1 MYPRIIGRF
10 NLNSGRIIVT
20 DPCYRRA
27 SGCSGLVEN
36 AAPGEWTGIV
46 TVKAAADFLYNATLE
61 AHHESHPLKDE
72 APTGAW
78 EAAGF
83 DVGVDSGQAG
93 IFDEALYPP
102 EKTGR
107 WDGSG
112 SFYDRVCGVTV
123 GAYDGSGPRRDCP
136 AGAIT
141 EGVVSSSGYGDG
153 GYRCMI
159 YRQADGVC
167 TGVRIIF
174 IEGDQPADM

>member
-10 NLNSGRIIVT
+10 NLASGRLIVT
-20 DPCYRRA
+20 DPCYRRS

-46 TVKAAADFLYNATLE
+46 TVKAMSNATLE

-83 DVGVDSGQAG
+83 EVGVDSGQAG

-102 EKTGR
+102 EETGR

-112 SFYDRVCGVTV
+112 SFYDRVCSTTLGHCDAEYI
-123 GAYDGSGPRRDCP
+123 GRECP

-159 YRQADGVC
+159 YRRPDGVC
-167 TGVRIIF
+167 TAVRIIF
-174 IEGDQPADM
+174 IEGEE

>member
-10 NLNSGRIIVT
+10 NLASGRLFVT

-46 TVKAAADFLYNATLE
+46 TVKAGDGHLFNATLE
-61 AHHESHPLKDE
+61 ARHESHPLKDE

-83 DVGVDSGQAG
+83 EVGVDSGQAG

-102 EKTGR
+102 GDTGQ

-112 SFYDRVCGVTV
+112 SFFDRACGATL
-123 GAYDGSGPRRDCP
+123 GAYDGSDFKRDCP

-141 EGVVSSSGYGDG
+141 EGVVSISGHGDG

-159 YRQADGVC
+159 YRRPDGVC
-167 TGVRIIF
+167 TAVRIIF
-174 IEGDQPADM
+174 IEGGGVA